1 MIISVKVKTNA
12 KKNDVICI
20 SNDTFEVKTTATPEN
35 GKANKSVVE
44 LLSQYFKVSK
54 NSIVIIKGSRSHNKI
69 IEIKQ

>member
-1 MIISVKVKTNA
+1 MMISVKVKTNA

-20 SNDTFEVKTTATPEN
+20 SNDTFEVKTTTTPEN

-54 NSIVIIKGSRSHNKI
+54 NSIVILKGSRSHNKI